1 MDVEKFK
8 QMFQLTEVDPRE
20 LILLNKELYDTSAKL
35 KNVCLS
41 VPDLTLRQIVTN
53 AFNRS
58 GVTPDIAKRTRE
70 AQDAIR
76 SLLEIFNSKYV
87 AELRK
92 DPNKEIEFMVST
104 FSGVA
109 SKIRQEKQKLRD
121 IVGHIQTAI
130 VKMYIDADQNG
141 DMELKVY
148 EFFNNLD
155 SQAN

>member
-1 MDVEKFK
+1 
-8 QMFQLTEVDPRE
+8 MFQLTEVDPRE

-41 VPDLTLRQIVTN
+41 VPDLTIKQIVSSI
-53 AFNRS
+53 ASRS
-58 GVTPDIAKRTRE
+58 GATPDIAKRTKE
-70 AQDAIR
+70 GQDAIR

-104 FSGVA
+104 YSNVA
-109 SKIRQEKQKLRD
+109 QKIRQEKQKLRD

-130 VKMYIDADQNG
+130 VKMYIDADYNG
-141 DMELKVY
+141 DMEMKVY
-148 EFFNNLD
+148 DFFNNLD
-155 SQAN
+155 TQSSM